1 VLPRMRREKNGH
13 VINISSAGVRINT
26 PRFAAYLA
34 SKAAFDAFSRVAAG
48 EVHGDGVHFTT
59 VYMPL
64 VRTPMIAPTKNY
76 ASTPALTPEQAAS
89 WVVRAMVTRPS
100 RLGGPISLS
109 VQAASEIA
117 PRWMTRARNIAY
129 RYSPGSTQPARKP
142 QVRPKAQSLVN

>member
-117 PRWMTRARNIAY
+117 PRCPRAQHRL
-129 RYSPGSTQPARKP
+129 PLQPRQHAAR
-142 QVRPKAQSLVN
+142 AQAPSAAKGPVAR